1 MPVRET
7 VHTRRPARA
16 EVRGDEVREETVA
29 ETEPMRIWPHPI
41 CCGQPEPCP
50 QDQGGACP
58 DLGPVLEQLQCQS
71 QLLLDL
77 LGAVNALTAALL
89 CKKDRE

>member
-7 VHTRRPARA
+7 VHTRRAARTA
-16 EVRGDEVREETVA
+16 VRNDEVREETVA
-29 ETEPMRIWPHPI
+29 ETEPMRILPLPI
-41 CCGQPEPCP
+41 CCGLPERCP
-50 QDQGGACP
+50 RDLGGACP

-77 LGAVNALTAALL
+77 LGAVTALTAALL